1 MWWNMGVR
9 HVLENTNRELK
20 VLFGIFCLILFK
32 QIRNPQLF
40 YRQITLAWCHK
51 EIWHRGQIGETLGKH
66 DIKNLH
72 SDRVDF
78 FWSEGAV
85 CFVFFSQGLSV
96 GLPLAR
102 SWIYRISTPEPG
114 ICFLNAD
121 NLFLGVVVF
130 VDSWP
135 NEEVD
140 ETCGERNE
148 QTAWVTFSDWS
159 LSTKGLNDV
168 KKMHRHFDEASHT
181 KTTNCCW
188 VKCWRFCAF
197 NIHKLQKSWN
207 TKYASQVLI
216 VLNKI

>member
-1 MWWNMGVR
+1 MWSKPPDELSALCLGSLSNVVKYGCATCFGEHKPGAKSVVWYILPDSIQANQKPAGI
-9 HVLENTNRELK
+9 LQTNHISMVSQGDLTSRT
-20 VLFGIFCLILFK
+20 
-32 QIRNPQLF
+32 IR
-40 YRQITLAWCHK
+40 
-51 EIWHRGQIGETLGKH
+51 ETLGKH

-72 SDRVDF
+72 SDRVEF

-85 CFVFFSQGLSV
+85 CFFFSQGLSV

-140 ETCGERNE
+140 ETCGERNK
-148 QTAWVTFSDWS
+148 QTA
-159 LSTKGLNDV
+159 
-168 KKMHRHFDEASHT
+168 
-181 KTTNCCW
+181 
-188 VKCWRFCAF
+188 
-197 NIHKLQKSWN
+197 
-207 TKYASQVLI
+207 
-216 VLNKI
+216 